1 MASGTPDKK
10 GGGGP
15 MSWGGRRWE
24 GGKHMRRSDALDG
37 HHIPTSIDARVH
49 YTHGVVVAG
58 QQQLLNAAS

>member
-1 MASGTPDKK
+1 
-10 GGGGP
+10 